1 MHHSLA
7 SGVLLRLPG
16 GGANF
21 VLCLLA
27 PGHFVFILT
36 ADWKQRK
43 HKISFQHSWTLGNWK
58 IILLQT
64 FFLNLYLFFL
74 RKFIFHKLFQLP
86 YMHAFK
92 IFDAKTS
99 LSFYKKCVWEAE
111 RETECSRPVV
121 HSPNAH
127 KALGSA
133 HHTIQASHTVN
144 RNPVEL
150 SPLPSRVSVSTKVE
164 LGAGARRY
172 TLVPWCGRYVL
183 NFLHASS

>member
-1 MHHSLA
+1 MS
-7 SGVLLRLPG
+7 PG
-16 GGANF
+16 
-21 VLCLLA
+21 
-27 PGHFVFILT
+27 
-36 ADWKQRK
+36 
-43 HKISFQHSWTLGNWK
+43 SWTLCFYPHSW
-58 IILLQT
+58 LETEETQDFFPT
-64 FFLNLYLFFL
+64 FMDFRKLKDYFVANIFFESVSFFL